1 MRQDIKDVSSCS
13 PMNAAE
19 RIVKSNAIVVSP
31 GKGFVIRDEVNAK
44 AFANLQF
51 LGKSAC
57 KRAASE
63 LLRLSFDAIL
73 RGRGSGI
80 WRERTFA
87 ETRTSAMCQNRNS
100 ESLDPCRSAVW

>member
-57 KRAASE
+57 KRAA
-63 LLRLSFDAIL
+63 
-73 RGRGSGI
+73 
-80 WRERTFA
+80 
-87 ETRTSAMCQNRNS
+87 
-100 ESLDPCRSAVW
+100 